1 MEENYE
7 RTHPTPKRRRRKRS
21 KWQIF
26 KESYLPVIIA
36 VIAVILIISFIAG
49 SVSRSRAD
57 DNEADPDSSSGSSDS
72 QNTLESERQTLLT
85 LAEKKAAQ
93 YDYESAM
100 TILYSYSAGMDSDKE
115 LSEKYAQYSAAKDAL
130 VLYEDMEHIPNL
142 SFNLLIEDLDRA
154 LADATYGSS
163 GNNAY
168 RKNYITTDEFRAIL
182 DQLYTNNYILVS
194 LYDVASATTDEAGNT
209 IMSYNALYL
218 PEGKTPII
226 LTELG
231 ANYFTYMVDSDSD
244 GLADAGG
251 DGFASKLVVNNG
263 NLVNEMVDTDGNTIT
278 GAFDLITIL
287 EEFVAEHPDFSY
299 KGAKAVIAVTGYDGL
314 FGYRTDPETALK
326 ISQEYYDSEVAG
338 VAEVIAAVKAA
349 GFDIACY
356 TYDMSKYSNMTE
368 DEIKADLELW
378 EDEVTPLLG
387 DVDILV
393 YPGSYDIGTED
404 AYTGGKYSVLRD
416 FGFKYYVRQ
425 DNSNASW
432 SQLTDEYYRLSRL
445 WITGSALETNA
456 GVLADFFDAAAVL
469 NPAS

>member
-1 MEENYE
+1 MEENNE
-7 RTHPTPKRRRRKRS
+7 RTQPTPRRRRRQRS
-21 KWQIF
+21 KWQVF

-57 DNEADPDSSSGSSDS
+57 DSELNPDSGSSSSDS
-72 QNTLESERQTLLT
+72 QATLEDERQTLLT

-100 TILYSYSAGMDSDKE
+100 TILYSYSAGMDSDKA
-115 LSEKYAQYSAAKDAL
+115 LSEKYAEYSAAKDAL

-142 SFNLLIEDLDRA
+142 SFNLLIADLDRA
-154 LADATYGSS
+154 LGDKTYGSS

-168 RKNYITTDEFRAIL
+168 RNNYITTDEFRSIL

-194 LYDVASATTDEAGNT
+194 LYDVATATTDEDGNT
-209 IMSYNALYL
+209 VMSYNALYL
-218 PEGKTPII
+218 PEGKKPII

-263 NLVNEMVDTDGNTIT
+263 NLVNEMVDTDGNTVT
-278 GAFDLITIL
+278 GAFDLITVL
-287 EEFVAEHPDFSY
+287 EEFVAAHPDFSY
-299 KGAKAVIAVTGYDGL
+299 KGARATIAVTGYDGL
-314 FGYRTDPETALK
+314 FGFRTDPETALK

-338 VAEVIAAVKAA
+338 VAEVISALKSA

-356 TYDMSKYSNMTE
+356 TYDMAKYANMTE
-368 DEIKADLELW
+368 AEIKADLKLW
-378 EDEVTPLLG
+378 EEEVTPLLG

-393 YPGSYDIGTED
+393 FPSSYDIGDEST
-404 AYTGGKYSVLRD
+404 YSGSKYSVLRD
-416 FGFKYYVRQ
+416 FGFRYYVRQ
-425 DNSNASW
+425 DNSDASW

-445 WITGSALETNA
+445 WITGSALEKSA
-456 GVLADFFDAAAVL
+456 SVFADFFDASAVL